1 MEEIVREVKAEGGSA
16 EGAVQPEAQKGE
28 RPIEPGVDDLAPV
41 ARREKPPPVETL
53 DQRILVD
60 DETIVVDE
68 TVLEVPRVREERRP
82 ENENGRASTRGPAE
96 ILQEL

>member
-1 MEEIVREVKAEGGSA
+1 MEEIVREVKAEGGST

-28 RPIEPGVDDLAPV
+28 RPIEPGVDDLTPV
-41 ARREKPPPVETL
+41 ARRQKPSPVEAL
-53 DQRILVD
+53 DYGILLD
-60 DETIVVDE
+60 DEAVVVDE
-68 TVLEVPRVREERRP
+68 AVSEVRRVREDRGP